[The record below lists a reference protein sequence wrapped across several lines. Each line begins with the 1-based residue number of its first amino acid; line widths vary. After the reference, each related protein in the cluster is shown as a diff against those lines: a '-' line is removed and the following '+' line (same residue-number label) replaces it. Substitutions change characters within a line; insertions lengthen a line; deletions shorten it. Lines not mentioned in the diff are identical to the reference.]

1 MQATLWTV
9 GHLDILIKMVKWQ
22 CVLGLAAMVARVC
35 EGGRS
40 SGLHLVRRVHHGR
53 VGWVFAVTCQRLELI
68 LGDLKSG
75 ASGLGEI

>member
-1 MQATLWTV
+1 MRVALRAV
-9 GHLDILIKMVKWQ
+9 GHLDVLVEVVKRHR
-22 CVLGLAAMVARVC
+22 VLGLAAMVARVC

-53 VGWVFAVTCQRLELI
+53 LGWVFAVTCRRLELI